1 MKKSIIVILLL
12 LSIGSMYGFN
22 NRSTVDDSKWN
33 NSNDKIEAIANLYG
47 YTRYYYPNKYAK
59 KINWYKFLMHTLRE
73 AKKIDNSTDILAEFL
88 YRSFSP
94 LMPEMQ
100 IITSDKTFGA
110 EPKRSGAASFYLMEH
125 YGMGAKS
132 ILGIKVPYHSK
143 IVSKKQSNELPVA
156 DSLYSYRLTD
166 EITLRYPIAISRFD
180 PSLKKNTKNIIE
192 KIDTIDLRTTTSVI
206 KTITTKTATIKPIT
220 AKDET
225 LKIAD
230 IIVHWTVLRLFY
242 PYLKE
247 DGLDDAKMTELLLS
261 YTQKAALTDDIG
273 EYYLYVLREFMGNF
287 KDQHIVLSSDFCG
300 EGVVGAYLAT
310 HYNSIGLKYID
321 GEVVLSG
328 NIKTHDNR
336 MIDKGDLLISVN
348 DVPTDRFLDEQLKY
362 VSAATHKPKVEQLLY
377 FGFPT
382 LDPDSVMKYTFR
394 KQNGDTV
401 SYTGDSSGTY
411 YENFSSEAKPRN
423 ESFIQDMGNGV
434 FYVLLSSRKC
444 TPKAF
449 KQFLTNTPN
458 ISKIIFDNRQYPS
471 WHALDILAFVAEKP
485 VVWGDYRL
493 PMRYFPE
500 QDKTIWKENQNTIL
514 PIQPTIK
521 APIYFLISSS
531 STSYAESI
539 ANTVKKNGLGTLVG
553 ENTSGTNGDVGRAN
567 VRLFPFML
575 SIGKDFDGYHGKGV
589 APDIEV
595 KQTLEDYI
603 KGKDTILEYVLNL

>member
-1 MKKSIIVILLL
+1 MKKTTIVILLF
-12 LSIGSMYGFN
+12 LSIQYIYGI
-22 NRSTVDDSKWN
+22 
-33 NSNDKIEAIANLYG
+33 NDCRNEADKKSDNDVKIEAIANLYG
-47 YTRYYYPNKYAK
+47 YVRYYYPNKYAS
-59 KINWYKFLMHTLRE
+59 KINWYKFLIHTLRE
-73 AKKIDNSTDILAEFL
+73 AKKIDNGTDRLAEFL

-110 EPKRSGAASFYLMEH
+110 ESKSSGAASFYVMEH

-132 ILGIKVPYHSK
+132 VLGIKVPYYSK

-156 DSLYSYRLTD
+156 DSLYSYRLTN
-166 EITLRYPIAISRFD
+166 EITLRYPIAISRFN

-206 KTITTKTATIKPIT
+206 KAITTKTATIYPIT
-220 AKDET
+220 AQDET

-247 DGLDDAKMTELLLS
+247 DGLDEAKMTKLLLS
-261 YTQKAALTDDIG
+261 YTQKAAITKGLK
-273 EYYLYVLREFMGNF
+273 EYYFYVLREFLGHF
-287 KDQHIVLSSDFCG
+287 KDQHVVLSSDFRG
-300 EGVVGAYLAT
+300 EGSVCAYVSEY
-310 HYNSIGLKYID
+310 YNSIGLKYIN
-321 GEVVLSG
+321 GEVVSSYDIETKD
-328 NIKTHDNR
+328 NKTIN
-336 MIDKGDLLISVN
+336 KGDLLISVN
-348 DVPTDRFLDEQLKY
+348 DVQTDRFLDEQLKY

-394 KQNGDTV
+394 KQSGDTV
-401 SYTGDSSGTY
+401 SYTRASSSTS
-411 YENFSSEAKPRN
+411 YEGFSSDAKPRN

-434 FYVLLSSRKC
+434 FYVSLSSRKC

-458 ISKIIFDNRQYPS
+458 ISKVIFELREYPS
-471 WHALDILAFVAEKP
+471 WSALDLLGFLSEKP

-493 PMRYFPE
+493 PLRYFPE
-500 QDKTIWKENQNTIL
+500 QDKTIWKEEKETI
-514 PIQPTIK
+514 PIKQPIIT
-521 APIYFLISSS
+521 APVYFLINSKT
-531 STSYAESI
+531 TSYGESI

-589 APDIEV
+589 SPDIEI

-603 KGKDTILEYVLNL
+603 NGKDSILEYVLEL